1 MIFTSQRK
9 VENEETGLNMEVF
22 ITLLDIL
29 VLEKVRVIEENQ
41 NWWGKGYRQRPNEI
55 EKNMVVRKTTKWMIT
70 WMKQWLISD
79 YYYMCHHYSIMY

>member
-29 VLEKVRVIEENQ
+29 VLEKVRVIEEN
-41 NWWGKGYRQRPNEI
+41 
-55 EKNMVVRKTTKWMIT
+55 
-70 WMKQWLISD
+70 
-79 YYYMCHHYSIMY
+79 

>member
-9 VENEETGLNMEVF
+9 VEYEETGLNMEVF

-41 NWWGKGYRQRPNEI
+41 N
-55 EKNMVVRKTTKWMIT
+55 
-70 WMKQWLISD
+70 
-79 YYYMCHHYSIMY
+79 

>member
-41 NWWGKGYRQRPNEI
+41 N
-55 EKNMVVRKTTKWMIT
+55 
-70 WMKQWLISD
+70 
-79 YYYMCHHYSIMY
+79 

>member
-9 VENEETGLNMEVF
+9 VENEEIGLNMEVF

-41 NWWGKGYRQRPNEI
+41 N
-55 EKNMVVRKTTKWMIT
+55 
-70 WMKQWLISD
+70 
-79 YYYMCHHYSIMY
+79 